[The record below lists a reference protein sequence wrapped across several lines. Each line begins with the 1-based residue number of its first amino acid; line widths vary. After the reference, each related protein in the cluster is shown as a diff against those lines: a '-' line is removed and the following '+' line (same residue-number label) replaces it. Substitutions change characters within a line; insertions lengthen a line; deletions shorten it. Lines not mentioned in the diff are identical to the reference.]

1 MKMKMKITL
10 ISLVLLVSVLALVG
24 FQEGTPELPDAKAQ
38 QIHYAK
44 QINQKVFNGEADVN
58 VSHQSNAPSLRGL
71 EQSLAFTLDDK
82 QQLIPTYSIR
92 EMFDFY
98 LSSLGEEDIQ
108 TILVRIRSEIESSL
122 SEPARSEALSLLKR
136 YVDFKIALAESPP
149 AFNQHQSNPA
159 LLAEDLAVAQEQLV
173 ALRRSYFSA
182 LEYESF
188 FGEEDA
194 QVAFTVE
201 QLRINSN
208 PSLSPEERSMRLE
221 QASQILPDHVR
232 ESRAQ
237 SQKHALTR
245 TKVNQ
250 LRESGASEE
259 DVYRFRE
266 QEFGAE
272 AAVALAQL
280 DNKRSKWKARL
291 GQFSAE
297 RNAILDSGLSEL
309 DKSSAINE
317 LLITHF
323 DATEQ
328 KRARAL
334 MNDGRFD

>member
-1 MKMKMKITL
+1 MF
-10 ISLVLLVSVLALVG
+10 SL
-24 FQEGTPELPDAKAQ
+24 E
-38 QIHYAK
+38 
-44 QINQKVFNGEADVN
+44 NG
-58 VSHQSNAPSLRGL
+58 
-71 EQSLAFTLDDK
+71 
-82 QQLIPTYSIR
+82 
-92 EMFDFY
+92 
-98 LSSLGEEDIQ
+98 
-108 TILVRIRSEIESSL
+108 
-122 SEPARSEALSLLKR
+122 
-136 YVDFKIALAESPP
+136 
-149 AFNQHQSNPA
+149 
-159 LLAEDLAVAQEQLV
+159 
-173 ALRRSYFSA
+173 YFSA